1 MNFDKTGTEIT
12 YEVINKLRESYTQ
25 EEEKLMKKV
34 DDMKEKLTK
43 MRALEGDAL

>member
-1 MNFDKTGTEIT
+1 LNFDKTWTEII
-12 YEVINKLRESYTQ
+12 YEVTNKLRESYTQ

-34 DDMKEKLTK
+34 DEMKEKLTK